1 MTLMDEISLATPVEV
16 LVTAHP
22 AAIGFLAQRGVLC
35 VVCGEPFWGTL
46 GELIAQ
52 RGLDTVQ
59 SQKMVTELSAFLREQ
74 KSASGS

>member
-1 MTLMDEISLATPVEV
+1 MSEITLATPVEV

-22 AAIGFLAQRGVLC
+22 AAIVFLAERGVLC

-52 RGLDTVQ
+52 KGLDGAQ
-59 SQKMVTELSAFLREQ
+59 SEQMVKELAAFLSERE
-74 KSASGS
+74 SNSVS

>member
-1 MTLMDEISLATPVEV
+1 MAEITLAMPVEV

-22 AAIGFLAQRGVLC
+22 AAIGFLAERGVLC

-52 RGLDTVQ
+52 KGLDTVQ
-59 SQKMVTELSAFLREQ
+59 SQQMVTELNAFLQERE
-74 KSASGS
+74 SAPGS